1 MVKRPCLGA
10 EEWQEVRTVNC
21 AVTLED
27 VWAALVRNAD
37 EYVLKRKRG
46 EDRER
51 AHLWSLHYSS
61 RDKGFRSSP
70 AYEIGQVGL
79 SSNQLLW
86 LLDLLILSSGFLSL
100 P

>member
-27 VWAALVRNAD
+27 VWAALIRNAD
-37 EYVLKRKRG
+37 EYVLKRKRT
-46 EDRER
+46 EDREW
-51 AHLWSLHYSS
+51 AHLWSLRYSS
-61 RDKGFRSSP
+61 RDKGSRSSP

-79 SSNQLLW
+79 SSHHKPW
-86 LLDLLILSSGFLSL
+86 LPDIADSS
-100 P
+100 

>member
-21 AVTLED
+21 DVTLED
-27 VWAALVRNAD
+27 VWAALVRIAD
-37 EYVLKRKRG
+37 DYVLKRKRT

-51 AHLWSLHYSS
+51 AHLWSLRYSS
-61 RDKGFRSSP
+61 RDKGSRSSP

-79 SSNQLLW
+79 SSHHALW
-86 LLDLLILSSGFLSL
+86 LPDLADPS
-100 P
+100 